1 MKNKIILLVILF
13 ALFISGRSYARGFLW
28 MVDRWERKTNGLSWK
43 FSPRVKDSH
52 GNKYY
57 TLFIK
62 GKLCSQYILYDKDGY
77 KIEMTDT
84 MNGHDFPKDIAYA
97 TVQVT
102 CVTEKQPR
110 LTSNQAIEIAVKHW
124 EADGKSLAH
133 ESEREAEYKSDD
145 GDWIVSFDDNSNTLG
160 GRFLIIV
167 NDTIGEVTWI
177 AEKGLWRR
185 INNK

>member
-124 EADGKSLAH
+124 EADDKSLAH
-133 ESEREAEYKSDD
+133 ESEREAEYRKEAKYASENDV
-145 GDWIVSFDDNSNTLG
+145 WTVSFDDNSNTLG
-160 GRFLIIV
+160 GRFFIFV
-167 NDTIGEVTWI
+167 NDATGEVVWC
-177 AEKGLWRR
+177 ERR
-185 INNK
+185 NG

>member
-28 MVDRWERKTNGLSWK
+28 MVDRWERKTNGLSWR
-43 FSPRVKDSH
+43 FSSSVN

-57 TLFIK
+57 TLFIN

-77 KIEMTDT
+77 NIGMTDT
-84 MNGHDFPKDIAYA
+84 MNGYDFPKDIAYA

-102 CVTEKQPR
+102 CVAERQPR

-133 ESEREAEYKSDD
+133 KSEREAKYKSVD
-145 GDWIVSFDDNSNTLG
+145 GAWTVSFDDNSNTFG
-160 GRFLIIV
+160 GRFFIIV
-167 NDTIGEVTWI
+167 NDTTGEVEWI
-177 AEKGLWRR
+177 YHEE
-185 INNK
+185 